1 MNDKEGKSTMLRDG
15 LYILF
20 GYLSGSVLYAR
31 LFGEWIAKK
40 DITEESRDGNPGTS
54 NAFLY
59 GGFWCGM
66 LTLCCDLLKGFL
78 PVWLWLRY
86 APGAVDRLTLSF
98 VMAAPVIG
106 HAYPVFSRFNGG
118 KGIAA
123 SFGCLLGLLP
133 LWWQPLAALAAAFLF
148 FSLILRV
155 SPHYHR
161 TFLTYLVV
169 MVAMMVFRIPA
180 PVKFGFALHAL
191 TVGVKLVT
199 STEEKEKCEVKLL
212 WRH

>member
-66 LTLCCDLLKGFL
+66 LTLCCDLLKGC
-78 PVWLWLRY
+78 
-86 APGAVDRLTLSF
+86 LTLSF

-191 TVGVKLVT
+191 TVGIKLVT

>member
-1 MNDKEGKSTMLRDG
+1 MLRDG

-118 KGIAA
+118 KG
-123 SFGCLLGLLP
+123 
-133 LWWQPLAALAAAFLF
+133 WRRW
-148 FSLILRV
+148 
-155 SPHYHR
+155 
-161 TFLTYLVV
+161 
-169 MVAMMVFRIPA
+169 
-180 PVKFGFALHAL
+180 
-191 TVGVKLVT
+191 
-199 STEEKEKCEVKLL
+199 
-212 WRH
+212 WRHSCFSRWFCGSRRTITGPF